1 MAEEILAKESASQG
15 GGALPPLPPDALIIV
30 PVRNTVLFPGL
41 VLPITLGR
49 PKSVAAAQQAVRDQR
64 QVGILLQ
71 RAAEVDDPA
80 AIDMHRM
87 GTLANILRF
96 ITAPDGTHHVVCQ
109 GEQRFQIVEYLS
121 GWPFMVARVL
131 QIPEPESRSSEI
143 EARFVNLKGQAV
155 EAIQLLPQVPADL
168 LAAIQSIETPSALAD
183 LATAYMDVKPEEK
196 QEILE
201 TVDITARMD
210 KVSRMLAHR
219 IEVLR
224 LSQEIGRQTKAAL
237 DERQR
242 EVLLREQMAAI
253 QRQLGE
259 GEEGKAAEIAE
270 LDKAISN
277 AGMPKEVED
286 QARKELRRLQKMPE
300 AAGEYGM
307 VRTYL
312 DWLIE
317 LPWKLPEEKPIDIK
331 EARKVLDDDHY
342 DLDKIKRRII
352 EFLAVR
358 KLAPQGKA
366 PILCFVGPP
375 GVGKTSLG
383 QSIARAMDRKF
394 VRVSLGGVHD
404 EAEIR
409 GHRRTYIGALP
420 GNIIQA
426 IRKAGSRNC
435 VMMLDEID
443 KLGAGFHGDPG
454 AALLEVLDPEQN
466 NTFRDNYLAVPFDLS
481 RVVFITTANMLDTIP
496 GPLRD
501 RMEIISLAGYTAD
514 EKLEIAHRYLVKRQM
529 EANGL
534 KPGQVEIDDAAI
546 RDIIQN
552 YTREAGVRSLERHIG
567 QVLRNAAVRIAEG
580 GSGPIRI
587 TRDDL
592 VPILGAPRFENEVAM
607 RTSVPGVATGLAWT
621 PVGGDILFIEATR
634 IPGSGKLILTGQLG
648 DVMKESAQ
656 AALSIVKNRAAALG
670 IDPKRFEKS
679 DIHVHVPAG
688 AIPKDGPSAGV
699 GHVHGAHLADDRA
712 HHPQRHRHDWRDQL
726 ARAGAARGRHQ
737 GKGCR
742 RAFGRHP
749 PRHAAGAQSPRLR
762 RHSRDRAQ
770 GDGVRL
776 ARARRAGGGGGAGA
790 GAALRQGPC
799 HRASARRRRGVAN
812 TSPWRGEVAAQS
824 AAGGGDG
831 PNVFNAVR
839 VFIAA
844 ITPPRALR
852 ARPSPS
858 RGG

>member
-1 MAEEILAKESASQG
+1 MSAKEGASL
-15 GGALPPLPPDALIIV
+15 GASSMPALPPDALIIV

-49 PKSVAAAQQAVRDQR
+49 PKSIAAAQQAVRDQR

-71 RAAEVDDPA
+71 RAAEVEDPTT
-80 AIDMHRM
+80 IDMHRM
-87 GTLANILRF
+87 GTLANVVRY
-96 ITAPDGTHHVVCQ
+96 ITTPDGSHHLVCQ

-121 GWPFMVARVL
+121 GWPFLVARVL
-131 QIPEPESRSSEI
+131 RVPEPETRTPEI
-143 EARFVNLKGQAV
+143 EARFVNLKAQAV
-155 EAIQLLPQVPADL
+155 EAVELLPQAPAEL
-168 LAAIQSIETPSALAD
+168 VAAIQSIEAAPALAD
-183 LATAYMDVKPEEK
+183 LSAAYMDIKPEEK

-210 KVSRMLAHR
+210 KVSRLLAHR

-224 LSQEIGRQTKAAL
+224 LSQEISRQTKAKL

-259 GEEGKAAEIAE
+259 GEEGKAVEMAE

-277 AGMPKEVED
+277 AGMPKEIED
-286 QARKELRRLQKMPE
+286 QARRELRRLQRMPE

-317 LPWKLPEEKPIDIK
+317 LPWKLPEEKPIVIA
-331 EARKVLDDDHY
+331 EARRILDEDHY
-342 DLDKIKRRII
+342 DLEKIKRRII

-358 KLAPQGKA
+358 KLSPQGKA

-394 VRVSLGGVHD
+394 TRVSLGGVHD

-420 GNIIQA
+420 GNIVQA

-443 KLGAGFHGDPG
+443 KLGAGIQGDPG

-466 NTFRDNYLAVPFDLS
+466 NTFRDNYLGVPFDLS

-514 EKLEIAHRYLVKRQM
+514 EKMEIAHRYLVRRQT

-534 KPGQVEIDDAAI
+534 KPGQAEIDDDAL
-546 RDIIQN
+546 REIIQN
-552 YTREAGVRSLERHIG
+552 YTREAGVRSLERQIG
-567 QVLRNAAVRIAEG
+567 QVLRHAAVRIAEG
-580 GSGPIRI
+580 QNGPIHI
-587 TRDDL
+587 TRGDL
-592 VPILGAPRFENEVAM
+592 AAILGAPQFESETAM

-634 IPGSGKLILTGQLG
+634 VPGSGRLILTGQLG
-648 DVMKESAQ
+648 EVMRESAQ
-656 AALSIVKNRAAALG
+656 AALSIVKNRASTLG
-670 IDPKRFEKS
+670 IDAGRFEKS
-679 DIHVHVPAG
+679 DIHIHVPAG

-699 GHVHGAHLADDRA
+699 AMFMALVSLMTDRTVRSDTAMTGEISLRGLVLPVGGIKEKVVGAHRAGIRRIMLPARNRKDYDDIPEIARKEVEFIWLERVEEAVAAALEPKKADA
-712 HHPQRHRHDWRDQL
+712 APGTVPQL
-726 ARAGAARGRHQ
+726 AGAEA
-737 GKGCR
+737 
-742 RAFGRHP
+742 
-749 PRHAAGAQSPRLR
+749 
-762 RHSRDRAQ
+762 
-770 GDGVRL
+770 
-776 ARARRAGGGGGAGA
+776 
-790 GAALRQGPC
+790 
-799 HRASARRRRGVAN
+799 
-812 TSPWRGEVAAQS
+812 
-824 AAGGGDG
+824 
-831 PNVFNAVR
+831 
-839 VFIAA
+839 
-844 ITPPRALR
+844 
-852 ARPSPS
+852 
-858 RGG
+858 

>member
-1 MAEEILAKESASQG
+1 MAEAEMLSSKETAE
-15 GGALPPLPPDALIIV
+15 GAARLPPLPQDALIIV

-49 PKSVAAAQQAVRDQR
+49 PKSIAAAQQAVRDQR

-71 RAAEVDDPA
+71 RDAEVADPTA
-80 AIDMHRM
+80 VDMHRM
-87 GTLANILRF
+87 GTLANIVRYV
-96 ITAPDGTHHVVCQ
+96 TGPDGSHHLICQ
-109 GEQRFQIVEYLS
+109 GEQRFQIVEYLG
-121 GWPFMVARVL
+121 GWPFLVARVL
-131 QIPEPESRSSEI
+131 QIPEPDAPTAEI
-143 EARFVNLKGQAV
+143 EARFVNLKAQTL
-155 EAIQLLPQVPADL
+155 EAISLLPQAPPDL
-168 LAAIQSIETPSALAD
+168 LAAIQSIETPSALTD
-183 LATAYMDVKPEEK
+183 LAVAYMDVKPEEK

-201 TVDITARMD
+201 TIDLAARMD
-210 KVSRMLAHR
+210 KVSRLLGHR

-224 LSQEIGRQTKAAL
+224 LSQEIGRQTKTAL

-286 QARKELRRLQKMPE
+286 QARKELRRLQRMPE
-300 AAGEYGM
+300 AAGEYGI

-317 LPWKLPEEKPIDIK
+317 LPWALPEEKPIDIV
-331 EARKVLDDDHY
+331 EARRILDEDHY

-352 EFLAVR
+352 EYLAVR

-383 QSIARAMDRKF
+383 QSIARAMGRKF

-426 IRKAGSRNC
+426 IRKAGARNC
-435 VMMLDEID
+435 VLMLDEID
-443 KLGAGFHGDPG
+443 KLGAGIQGDPG

-501 RMEIISLAGYTAD
+501 RMEIISLAGYTGE
-514 EKLEIAHRYLVKRQM
+514 EKLEIAHRYLVRRQM

-534 KPGQVEIDDAAI
+534 KDGQVEISDDAL
-546 RDIIQN
+546 RDIVQN
-552 YTREAGVRSLERHIG
+552 YTREAGVRGLERQIG
-567 QVLRNAAVRIAEG
+567 QVLRSAAVRVAEG
-580 GSGPIRI
+580 QSGPIRI
-587 TRDDL
+587 ERGDL
-592 VPILGAPRFENEVAM
+592 VPILGAPRFESEVAM
-607 RTSVPGVATGLAWT
+607 RVSVPGVATGLAWT

-634 IPGSGKLILTGQLG
+634 IPGTGRLILTGQLG

-656 AALSIVKNRAAALG
+656 AALSIVKNRAASLG
-670 IDPKRFEKS
+670 IDASRFEKS

-699 GHVHGAHLADDRA
+699 AMFMALTSLMADRTIRSDTAMTGEISLRGLVLPVGGIKEKVVAAHSAGIRRVMLPARNRRDYDDIPEVARRDMEFIWLERVEEAVAAALEPKPTEAPASVPQLADA
-712 HHPQRHRHDWRDQL
+712 E
-726 ARAGAARGRHQ
+726 A
-737 GKGCR
+737 
-742 RAFGRHP
+742 
-749 PRHAAGAQSPRLR
+749 
-762 RHSRDRAQ
+762 
-770 GDGVRL
+770 
-776 ARARRAGGGGGAGA
+776 
-790 GAALRQGPC
+790 
-799 HRASARRRRGVAN
+799 
-812 TSPWRGEVAAQS
+812 
-824 AAGGGDG
+824 
-831 PNVFNAVR
+831 
-839 VFIAA
+839 
-844 ITPPRALR
+844 
-852 ARPSPS
+852 
-858 RGG
+858 